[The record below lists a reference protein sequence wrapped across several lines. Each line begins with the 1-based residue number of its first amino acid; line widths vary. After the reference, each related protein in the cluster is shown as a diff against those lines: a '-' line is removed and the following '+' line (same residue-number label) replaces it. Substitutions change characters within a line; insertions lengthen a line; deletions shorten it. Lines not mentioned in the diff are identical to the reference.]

1 MKAIIIED
9 EQSAADNLS
18 FLLRSVA
25 PDIEVVTAIETV
37 SEAIAYFKENQTYD
51 LVFMDIHLADGN
63 SFEIVQEVEPT
74 APIIFTTAYDQYA
87 IQAFKFNSIDYL
99 LKPIRE
105 ADLKHAVLKFRD
117 KHQKTQVSPA
127 QIEAL
132 MRLVSPPPKTYR
144 SSFLVQK
151 RETYLPVASGDFAF
165 FFIQNGVVRGTTTDH
180 QTYSFHEK
188 LEDLENDL
196 DPALFFRANRQYLIQ
211 RSAIQSLQTYFNGRL
226 VVNLRPSVQ
235 DQVIVSKA
243 NVPRLKAW
251 LENEAN
257 PDGA

>member
-9 EQSAADNLS
+9 EQSAAENLS
-18 FLLRSVA
+18 FLLQSVA
-25 PDIEVVTAIETV
+25 PDIEVVAAIETV
-37 SEAIAYFKENQTYD
+37 SEAIAFFKEANACD

-63 SFEIVQEVEPT
+63 SFEIVQEVEPQ

-87 IQAFKFNSIDYL
+87 IQAFKLNSIDYL

-105 ADLKHAVLKFRD
+105 ADLKQAVLKFKDR
-117 KHQKTQVSPA
+117 HQKTLVSPE

-132 MRLVSPPPKTYR
+132 MRLVGTPKKTFR

-151 RETYLPVASGDFAF
+151 KETYLPVASGDFAY
-165 FFIQNGVVRGTTTDH
+165 FFIRDGVVRGTTQDN

-188 LEDLENDL
+188 LEDLESKL

-226 VVNLRPSVQ
+226 VVNLRPQAKDPIV
-235 DQVIVSKA
+235 VSKA

-251 LENEAN
+251 LEHAAN

>member
-18 FLLRSVA
+18 FLLQSAA
-25 PDIEVVTAIETV
+25 PDIQILESIETV
-37 SEAIAYFKENQTYD
+37 SDAIAFFKANKAYD

-63 SFEIVQEVEPT
+63 SFEIVREVEPV

-105 ADLKHAVLKFRD
+105 AELKKAIHKFKD
-117 KHQKTQVSPA
+117 HHQKAPVSTQ
-127 QIEAL
+127 QMEAL
-132 MRLVSPPPKTYR
+132 MRLMHSPKKAFR

-151 RETYLPVASGDFAF
+151 KDTFIPIASGDFAL
-165 FFIQNGVVRGTTTDH
+165 FFIQDGVVRGTTTDN
-180 QTYSFHEK
+180 QTYSFNEK

-196 DPALFFRANRQYLIQ
+196 DPEMFFRANRQYLIQ

-226 VVNLRPSVQ
+226 VVNLQPKAK
-235 DQVIVSKA
+235 DQIIVSKA
-243 NVPRLKAW
+243 NASKLKVW
-251 LENEAN
+251 LDDTGKNN
-257 PDGA
+257 L